1 MSLKSCCDS
10 CMLNWDVNLDHTD
23 AIGGLVTFLS
33 RIVGAQ
39 QFFSISLN
47 MCSIGW
53 LILSANQNLRQTLW
67 HAWPISSCWKHVFCR
82 QCVNWTINT
91 QYTFHSLNG
100 CFFFKFL
107 ARFSLYTL
115 IFRGAA
121 RPGKPK
127 NANEQERQIIHI
139 VDWCK
144 HMLLIAQ
151 THGY

>member
-1 MSLKSCCDS
+1 
-10 CMLNWDVNLDHTD
+10 MLGGKGENIIECFTLFHNAPRCWDKWENLGAGSGIYFRVRDLTCRWKV
-23 AIGGLVTFLS
+23 AATVACLTGTSTWIILMQSAASLVTFLS

-53 LILSANQNLRQTLW
+53 LIRSANQNLRQTLG

-100 CFFFKFL
+100 CFF
-107 ARFSLYTL
+107 
-115 IFRGAA
+115 
-121 RPGKPK
+121 
-127 NANEQERQIIHI
+127 
-139 VDWCK
+139 
-144 HMLLIAQ
+144 
-151 THGY
+151 